1 MMSDPLINEIFNAEE
16 KQIISIA
23 IKNAELNTSGEI
35 RVHIEKKCKEDVL
48 DHAVYIFDKLGM
60 QNTENRNGIL
70 FYLSLSDHKFAV
82 IGDVGINQKVGDEF
96 WEIIKNEMIPLFK
109 ENKMVVGLALG
120 IEQAGIE
127 LKKYFP
133 YQSDDKNELDDEI
146 SFG

>member
-1 MMSDPLINEIFNAEE
+1 MGTSIDQRFSADE
-16 KQIISIA
+16 KQVIANA

-35 RVHIEKKCKEDVL
+35 RVHIEPKCKEDVL
-48 DHAVYIFDKLGM
+48 DHAAFIFEKLEM
-60 QNTENRNGIL
+60 HKTENRNGIL
-70 FYLSLSDHKFAV
+70 FYLSLDDHKFAV

-96 WEIIKNEMIPLFK
+96 WETIKNEMIPLFK
-109 ENKMVVGLALG
+109 EDKMVAGLAMG
-120 IEQAGIE
+120 IEKSGIE

>member
-1 MMSDPLINEIFNAEE
+1 MGTPIDQRFLAEE
-16 KQIISIA
+16 KQLIANA

-35 RVHIEKKCKEDVL
+35 RVHLESKCKEDVL
-48 DHAVYIFDKLGM
+48 DHAAFIFEKLEM
-60 QNTENRNGIL
+60 HKTESRNGIL
-70 FYLSLSDHKFAV
+70 FYLSLDDHKFAV

-96 WEIIKNEMIPLFK
+96 WEIVKNEMIPLFK
-109 ENKMVVGLALG
+109 ENKMVAGLAMG
-120 IEQAGIE
+120 IEKAGIE